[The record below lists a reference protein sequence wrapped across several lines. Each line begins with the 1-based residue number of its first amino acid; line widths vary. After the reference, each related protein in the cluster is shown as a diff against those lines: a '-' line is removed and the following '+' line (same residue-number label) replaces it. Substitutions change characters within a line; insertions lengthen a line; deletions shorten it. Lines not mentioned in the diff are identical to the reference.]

1 MIGTIDISKI
11 MIGTGETGRGRV
23 IPDHERGIEE
33 ERERKET
40 GKRNIRKRGDRV
52 LLLHQVKA
60 KSPDLLLNHLN
71 LLVLNLNLKVKMID

>member
-33 ERERKET
+33 ERERELEIDLSFKE
-40 GKRNIRKRGDRV
+40 D
-52 LLLHQVKA
+52 
-60 KSPDLLLNHLN
+60 P
-71 LLVLNLNLKVKMID
+71 LKYGECGVQYSQYPYDQATVYSRTPE